1 MRRTDGRWSAG
12 TSQGGLQREKS
23 SKSVS
28 EGGAGDTEPPPLLV
42 YKWCQG
48 INNLQDVWETGEG
61 ECNVMM
67 EAKLE
72 KVAENMDLTLL
83 NRLLRL
89 IVDHNIADYMSS
101 KNNVLINYKD
111 MNHTNSFGIIRGLQF
126 ASFIVQYYGLVLDL
140 LILGLRRDSEIAG
153 PPQCPNEF
161 LTFQDIA
168 TETVHPIR
176 LYCRYIDKIWIMFRF
191 TADECFYR
199 FTVYT
204 FLLSNYN
211 KLDFLISGGFLFVS
225 AVAHLVLT
233 FVLGVYLSA
242 PGFIIANAIN
252 MLLRIGYS
260 WRHIKGFL
268 GDRTPP
274 IADVMPT
281 FSTVIFLL
289 FALMATLFTLLVF
302 GSTPGISHTMAHL
315 AIGGV
320 LFLLVVSHIISTD
333 HVFQILSHRLQKYAP

>member
-1 MRRTDGRWSAG
+1 MSTQGTAAKIDYERISISVVQQRPSSAAYVSSQRAG

-176 LYCRYIDKIWIMFRF
+176 LYCRYIDKIWIMF
-191 TADECFYR
+191 
-199 FTVYT
+199 
-204 FLLSNYN
+204 
-211 KLDFLISGGFLFVS
+211 
-225 AVAHLVLT
+225 
-233 FVLGVYLSA
+233 SA

>member
-1 MRRTDGRWSAG
+1 MSRVRDIVTHADEAKHHFAGHLMRRAG

-176 LYCRYIDKIWIMFRF
+176 LYCRYIDKIWIMF
-191 TADECFYR
+191 
-199 FTVYT
+199 
-204 FLLSNYN
+204 
-211 KLDFLISGGFLFVS
+211 
-225 AVAHLVLT
+225 
-233 FVLGVYLSA
+233 SA

>member
-1 MRRTDGRWSAG
+1 MVLTTARYLLHKLPNELHVPFSIFDAQLWIFFDLNRICCLVVNRHSVQCYNVFKVGVVTHSAG

-89 IVDHNIADYMSS
+89 IVDHNIADYMSW
-101 KNNVLINYKD
+101 
-111 MNHTNSFGIIRGLQF
+111 
-126 ASFIVQYYGLVLDL
+126 
-140 LILGLRRDSEIAG
+140 
-153 PPQCPNEF
+153 P
-161 LTFQDIA
+161 
-168 TETVHPIR
+168 
-176 LYCRYIDKIWIMFRF
+176 
-191 TADECFYR
+191 
-199 FTVYT
+199 
-204 FLLSNYN
+204 
-211 KLDFLISGGFLFVS
+211 
-225 AVAHLVLT
+225 
-233 FVLGVYLSA
+233 
-242 PGFIIANAIN
+242 
-252 MLLRIGYS
+252 